1 MLSFR
6 KRSVLAT
13 FISSIMSQKRSTT
26 SCMVFSQTPFKGM
39 KMYVKLSIKFELIKD
54 HYLVAEASYA
64 GCSVGQHI
72 WRFHGEASLVDAH
85 ATATLAGVHNDVTH
99 AALQALRLAIRHTL
113 AIAAL
118 ASLLANG
125 AVGHGRRFGALSMGA
140 SATCLLLTGGVLCL
154 AALHSCRHELT
165 VLAARRVLVTAHGAL
180 IAA

>member
-6 KRSVLAT
+6 NRSVLAT
-13 FISSIMSQKRSTT
+13 LISSIMSQKRSTT
-26 SCMVFSQTPFKGM
+26 SCMVFSQTPFKEM
-39 KMYVKLSIKFELIKD
+39 NMYVKQSITLGLIRD

-72 WRFHGEASLVDAH
+72 WRFHGEASLVNAH

-99 AALQALRLAIRHTL
+99 AALEALRLAIRHTL

-118 ASLLANG
+118 APFLANG
-125 AVGHGRRFGALSMGA
+125 AVGHGRRFGALSMRA
-140 SATCLLLTGGVLCL
+140 SAARLLLTGGVLSL
-154 AALHSCRHELT
+154 AALHRCRHELT

-180 IAA
+180 ITA